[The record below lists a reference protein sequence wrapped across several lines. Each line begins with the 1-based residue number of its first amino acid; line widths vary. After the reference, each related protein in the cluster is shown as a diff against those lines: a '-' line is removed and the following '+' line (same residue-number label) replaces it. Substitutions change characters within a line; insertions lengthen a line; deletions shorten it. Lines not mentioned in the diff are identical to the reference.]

1 MSHSPTIVSL
11 HVGARSLLTTVAGRS
26 SMDRMTEGIE
36 PMVIETL
43 LFVLFVVIVGAAV
56 VKAYRVA
63 PGCSGRPVHEGASIK
78 NRGPDDSHQLH
89 PRIAPNPRRHNGA
102 AFMHGHHPE
111 THNYRSACARTGLAA
126 SRRPSLVI

>member
-56 VKAYRVA
+56 VKAYEWHQDVLD
-63 PGCSGRPVHEGASIK
+63 
-78 NRGPDDSHQLH
+78 GPYMKAL
-89 PRIAPNPRRHNGA
+89 R
-102 AFMHGHHPE
+102 
-111 THNYRSACARTGLAA
+111 
-126 SRRPSLVI
+126 